1 MFLLA
6 SIFSVAE
13 DIGYPLI
20 FLIVMIETG
29 CGVPFAPGELAT
41 VTGGIAAAD
50 GKLAIELVIPIAAA
64 AAIVGD
70 NIGYMIGRLG
80 GRRLLETP
88 RGPFARQRRAVL
100 GIGDPFFERHGPK
113 AVFLGRWLPILRV
126 YASWM
131 AGGARMPWRTF
142 VFWNAAGGI
151 CWAVSIG
158 LAGYFGGAAAKALIE
173 DLGVYGLILVP
184 IGIIVAYLLYRFQQ
198 ERLLRM
204 LGVQAERKNSV
215 TVTLLKPLEGAEEP
229 HPAPAEPRSS

>member
-6 SIFSVAE
+6 SIFSIAE

-41 VTGGIAAAD
+41 VTGGIAAAE
-50 GKLAIELVIPIAAA
+50 GELAIELVIVTAAA
-64 AAIVGD
+64 GAIVGD
-70 NIGYMIGRLG
+70 NIGYVIGRVG
-80 GRRLLETP
+80 GRRLLESP

-100 GIGDPFFERHGPK
+100 GIGDPFFEKHGPK

-131 AGGARMPWRTF
+131 AGGARMPWATF
-142 VFWNAAGGI
+142 AFWNAAGGI
-151 CWAVSIG
+151 CWAISIG
-158 LAGYFGGAAAKALIE
+158 LAGYFGGTAGKALIE

-184 IGIIVAYLLYRFQQ
+184 IGIIAAYLLYRFQQ
-198 ERLLRM
+198 ERLMRI
-204 LGVQAERKNSV
+204 LGVQAERRNSV
-215 TVTLLKPLEGAEEP
+215 TVTLLKPLEDAEEP
-229 HPAPAEPRSS
+229 RPAPAETRS